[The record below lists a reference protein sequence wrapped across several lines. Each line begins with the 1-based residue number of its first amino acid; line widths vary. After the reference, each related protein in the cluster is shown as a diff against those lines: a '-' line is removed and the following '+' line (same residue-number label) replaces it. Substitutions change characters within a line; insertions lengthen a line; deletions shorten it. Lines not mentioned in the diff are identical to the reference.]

1 MQLCVFMSVHV
12 WRTNGCTCTDF
23 SLCVQCFQA
32 SWMIFLP
39 IPKPARRF
47 PKEVSFQ
54 NFSVARLVGENW
66 KFRPSTLDYKC
77 DASFL
82 RKSGPCIP
90 GMYELASIWNV
101 GNASAEPGKWGCG
114 DPILS
119 ANHINT
125 ICQAAWGSRDVQ
137 WPAKWMMRVLQAGK
151 SKNKFISGFFLT
163 PRVQTV
169 DNWLSSCSQ
178 YRMIESLGLE
188 KTTEII

>member
-1 MQLCVFMSVHV
+1 MYLWVSMFGGLMVALALTFLSVYNV
-12 WRTNGCTCTDF
+12 SKLAGWSSCQYPNLKGDF
-23 SLCVQCFQA
+23 QKKSA
-32 SWMIFLP
+32 S
-39 IPKPARRF
+39 KTSQ
-47 PKEVSFQ
+47 KD
-54 NFSVARLVGENW
+54 SVARLVGENW

-169 DNWLSSCSQ
+169 DTWLSSCSQ